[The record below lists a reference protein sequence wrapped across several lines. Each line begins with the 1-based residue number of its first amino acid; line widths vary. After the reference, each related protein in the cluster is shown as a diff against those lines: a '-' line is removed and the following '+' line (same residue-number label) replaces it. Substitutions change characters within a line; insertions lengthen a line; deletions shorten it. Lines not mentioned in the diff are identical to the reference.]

1 MAVASPSSPKTLDPK
16 SDKPDAS
23 SEKPNP
29 DPSSQSGNPNPDP
42 NPNQNANPNA
52 NPNIVAPPP
61 PSFAPSFRPLG
72 APPMPQYS
80 AVPNPNPSIQPPGVS
95 APVTYMIPGVASG
108 AGSVTVSA
116 PPMRYPP
123 PGAPPM
129 AYGQVPN
136 GYMTGH
142 PPGIPRYPGPYP
154 PMIRPGFPPRPLPP
168 MGVIPQILR
177 PPIPGIRGPPVVSP
191 VVRPV
196 VPAVAT
202 EKPQTTVYVSK
213 IAPTVDN
220 DFLLSLLRLCGPVK
234 SWKRAQNPSDGSPT
248 SFGFCEFEAAEGIL
262 RALRLL
268 TKLNIDGQELGLKI
282 NQATREY
289 LERYVQK
296 KTEQEKLKATENQ
309 APEKENEGAPGV
321 EKQELQKPAVEGR
334 SEEPDDSGD
343 KENQEHQTFGI
354 VTDEDREAD
363 KDASEKITS
372 KIEERLKTKP
382 LPPPPPVRPPV
393 DASVKSNSEVP
404 SKSREVDSEV
414 DIVRSD
420 VAEDKND
427 DETTSEAKASSEHD
441 KVETSSPDRGR
452 RHDRS
457 SRERD
462 REHDLKREKERELE
476 RYERE
481 RERERVR
488 REKERDLKIREAERL
503 YNNRLKDWEAR
514 EREKEHRRQKEK
526 EREKDRQRERRRE
539 ISKDEDGSDDD
550 EDDTR
555 KRRRR
560 STTLEEKR
568 RKRQREKED
577 DLADRLKE
585 EEEIAEAKKRA
596 IEEQRRMEETKALP
610 DQVNEDREA
619 TEMQVDAMVIDGEA
633 TYENSI
639 GGELTAGSAALTDM
653 KQNNDVP
660 ARKLGFGLMGSGKRT
675 TVPSVFREEDENVE
689 EKKMRPLVPIDYSTE
704 ELQAVQSSVSSTPPN
719 LVAAAEFAKRISGE
733 NSKEEKPEME
743 RNRNGRSNDRSSHK
757 ERVRNEDE
765 NARHRND
772 NKEKTRDRSYE
783 REREREDKPKSENK
797 KLLDAKQ
804 LIDMI
809 PKTKEE
815 LFAYEINWDVYDKHE
830 LHEKM
835 RPWISKKIT
844 EFLGEE
850 EETLVDYI
858 VSSTKEHVQAS
869 KMLNLLKSILDDE
882 AEMFVLKMWRML
894 IFEIKRVE
902 TGISVKPR
910 A

>member
-372 KIEERLKTKP
+372 KIEER
-382 LPPPPPVRPPV
+382 
-393 DASVKSNSEVP
+393 
-404 SKSREVDSEV
+404 
-414 DIVRSD
+414 
-420 VAEDKND
+420 
-427 DETTSEAKASSEHD
+427 
-441 KVETSSPDRGR
+441 
-452 RHDRS
+452 
-457 SRERD
+457 
-462 REHDLKREKERELE
+462 
-476 RYERE
+476 
-481 RERERVR
+481 
-488 REKERDLKIREAERL
+488 
-503 YNNRLKDWEAR
+503 
-514 EREKEHRRQKEK
+514 
-526 EREKDRQRERRRE
+526 
-539 ISKDEDGSDDD
+539 
-550 EDDTR
+550 
-555 KRRRR
+555 
-560 STTLEEKR
+560 
-568 RKRQREKED
+568 
-577 DLADRLKE
+577 
-585 EEEIAEAKKRA
+585 
-596 IEEQRRMEETKALP
+596 RMEETKALP

-619 TEMQVDAMVIDGEA
+619 TEMQVDAMVIDGKEAPVAEHVYDGVSGSGNGEA